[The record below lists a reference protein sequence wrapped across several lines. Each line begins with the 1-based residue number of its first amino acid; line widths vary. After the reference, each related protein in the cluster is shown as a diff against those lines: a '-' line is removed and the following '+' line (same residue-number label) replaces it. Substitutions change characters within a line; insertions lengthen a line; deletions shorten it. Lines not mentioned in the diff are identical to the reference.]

1 LGGGENMFTNWLLVG
16 GGDITNC
23 ASTNEHFLS
32 K

>member
-1 LGGGENMFTNWLLVG
+1 LGGGEKMFTNWLLGG

-23 ASTNEHFLS
+23 ASREHFLS